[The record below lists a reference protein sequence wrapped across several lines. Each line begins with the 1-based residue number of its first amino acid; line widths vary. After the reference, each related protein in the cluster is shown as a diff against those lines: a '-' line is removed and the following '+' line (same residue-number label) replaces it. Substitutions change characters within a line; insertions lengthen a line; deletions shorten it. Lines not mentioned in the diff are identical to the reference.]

1 MRHARL
7 AWREKRIEGWPGM
20 NASSPELTL
29 SFEATPNPRSRK
41 VIADRPLRLGD
52 PIAYQRATGAFEG
65 GPLIAQL
72 LGTPHI
78 TDLYLRGN
86 VLTVTQ
92 DGSGSWY
99 LLEDIITGIIR
110 AGIDAHDPAY
120 TPPAV
125 TAKTVTKPRT
135 DIQPSPQLDVIRE
148 ILDNTITPYIE
159 SHGGAVELV
168 AFDTET
174 HRLTI
179 AYEGAC
185 GTCPSSLGM
194 TLAAIQNM
202 LRDQYDPLL
211 VVNVSE

>member
-1 MRHARL
+1 M
-7 AWREKRIEGWPGM
+7 
-20 NASSPELTL
+20 SSNLSTELPIT
-29 SFEATPNPRSRK
+29 FETTPNPRSRK
-41 VIADRPLRLGD
+41 VVLDQTLRIGA
-52 PIAYQRATGAFEG
+52 PIAYQQATGAFDG
-65 GPLIAQL
+65 GPMIEAL
-72 LGTPHI
+72 LDIPHI
-78 TDLYLRGN
+78 TDLYLRDN

-99 LLEDIITGIIR
+99 LLEDIISGIIR
-110 AGIDAHDPAY
+110 AGIVAHDPAY
-120 TPPAV
+120 APPA
-125 TAKTVTKPRT
+125 AGKPATKPRT
-135 DIQPSPQLDVIRE
+135 DTQPSPQLEVIRE
-148 ILDNTITPYIE
+148 ILDSTITPYIQ

-202 LRDQYDPLL
+202 LRDQYDPQL
-211 VVNVSE
+211 VVQVAEPQTGA

>member
-1 MRHARL
+1 
-7 AWREKRIEGWPGM
+7 M
-20 NASSPELTL
+20 NSDRSTELPIA
-29 SFEATPNPRSRK
+29 FETTPNPRSRK
-41 VIADRPLRLGD
+41 VVLDQPLRVGA
-52 PIAYQRATGAFEG
+52 PIAYQQASGAFEG
-65 GPLIAQL
+65 GPMIEEL
-72 LGTPHI
+72 LDTPHI
-78 TDLYLRGN
+78 TDLYLRDN

-99 LLEDIITGIIR
+99 LLEDIISDIIRTGI
-110 AGIDAHDPAY
+110 GAHDPAY
-120 TPPAV
+120 APPAA
-125 TAKTVTKPRT
+125 TGKPATKPRT
-135 DIQPSPQLDVIRE
+135 DTQPSPQLDVIRE
-148 ILDNTITPYIE
+148 ILDSTITPYIQ

-202 LRDQYDPLL
+202 LRDQYDPQL
-211 VVNVSE
+211 VVRVAEPEV